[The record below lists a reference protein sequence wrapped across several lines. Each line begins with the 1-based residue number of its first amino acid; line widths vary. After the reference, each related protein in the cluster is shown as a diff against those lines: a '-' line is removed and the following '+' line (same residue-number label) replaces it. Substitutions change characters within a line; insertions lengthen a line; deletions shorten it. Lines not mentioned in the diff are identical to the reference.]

1 VLPLVHPR
9 FGTARVAEVIIQACL
24 TARLILA
31 VAHVALVSP
40 GAGALYSLGEETR
53 NYLYIWAR
61 RFTNWAVYGLALAA
75 GTWWL
80 GVPGAI
86 YALLLRGT
94 MLVLGILAVI
104 FVLQNRVAVAEM
116 LRGKRGGAEGGAPAP
131 GHGWGLLR
139 QRLADTWHVLAII
152 YIVGSFGSYVL
163 RIEGGPVFVLRAT
176 LLSIVILV
184 AAGLIVR
191 FVRRFSQRGFAVGPD
206 LKSRF
211 PMLEARA
218 NRYLPVLTVAAST
231 IVYFFAV
238 LTLLQA
244 WGVDAFA
251 WFSTNFGRRIA
262 GSLISTATV
271 LVIALVLWESFVS
284 AIERYL
290 NRIGSDGR
298 PVARSARARTL
309 LPLLRTIVLIVLI
322 TIVALIVL
330 SEFGVNIAPLLAGAG
345 VVGLAIGFG
354 SQALIK
360 DFITGVFILLE
371 DTLAV
376 GDVVDVSNGHS
387 GVVEAISM
395 RAIRLRDQ
403 AGTVHTVPFS
413 EVTTVKNLTKDYSYY
428 VLDVG
433 VSYREDTDEV
443 IALLKQVADELGR
456 DPEFGAMMLEP
467 MEVIGVDRF
476 EDSAVI
482 IKVRLKT
489 LPIRQWS
496 VGREF
501 NRRMKKAF
509 DRNGIELPFPH
520 RTLYFGEDKRGS
532 APAAHLR
539 IEPSESREMEAP
551 EIVLSNKKAS
561 S

>member
-1 VLPLVHPR
+1 
-9 FGTARVAEVIIQACL
+9 
-24 TARLILA
+24 
-31 VAHVALVSP
+31 
-40 GAGALYSLGEETR
+40 
-53 NYLYIWAR
+53 
-61 RFTNWAVYGLALAA
+61 
-75 GTWWL
+75 
-80 GVPGAI
+80 
-86 YALLLRGT
+86 
-94 MLVLGILAVI
+94 
-104 FVLQNRVAVAEM
+104 
-116 LRGKRGGAEGGAPAP
+116 
-131 GHGWGLLR
+131 
-139 QRLADTWHVLAII
+139 
-152 YIVGSFGSYVL
+152 
-163 RIEGGPVFVLRAT
+163 
-176 LLSIVILV
+176 
-184 AAGLIVR
+184 VR